1 MRSRMVREGSV
12 GLLILGS
19 LGLFGGLMLWL
30 QGLNPANRSFSVIVD
45 FASVSGIQVGSP
57 VRYQGVPVGRVT
69 EIRPSAKGVEVKVS
83 IAPAD
88 LIIPKGAEVSI
99 NQASFLGESSVDI
112 TSPKSDVTMAIAA
125 KPLDGNCDKATILC
139 DGSRLSGQPGISTEE
154 LIRST
159 IEFTRTYSHPEF
171 VTNLNQLTRNSSLA
185 AGEIAKLSREMRSVA
200 KTAQQE
206 LSTVSRTAN
215 VTAEN
220 FAGTARALSSTADK
234 ASLTLT
240 EVNGLL
246 INNRGTLVTTLDNLN
261 ATSGSL
267 RATMTKLSPA
277 LDRVTSGQLIQ
288 NLETLSANAALASAN
303 LKDASKALNNPA
315 NLVLLQQTLDSA
327 RATFQNTQK
336 LTSDLDELVGDPKL
350 RNNLRNLI
358 NGLSGLVSSTNQLQQ
373 QAQVAQVLEPLAQ
386 TAKTTGKVK
395 VAKPIVEVLQARL
408 SQPPSSQPAP
418 SAPVQTSDRPSNQ
431 PTQDPVPPPQ
441 ILAPS
446 PQPADDRH
454 QETPTNQTE
463 P

>member
-1 MRSRMVREGSV
+1 MRSRMVREGTV

-19 LGLFGGLMLWL
+19 LGLFGVLALWL
-30 QGLNPANRSFSVIVD
+30 QGINPANRSFTVMLEFPKI
-45 FASVSGIQVGSP
+45 SGVQVGSP
-57 VRYQGVPVGRVT
+57 VRYRGVIVGQIRA
-69 EIRPSAKGVEVKVS
+69 IRPGANQVEVEVS

-88 LIIPKGAEVSI
+88 LIIPKNAEVSI
-99 NQASFLGESSVDI
+99 NQSSLLGESTVDI
-112 TSPKSDVTMAIAA
+112 SPKSDLVVETVAA
-125 KPLDGNCDKATILC
+125 KPLDSNCDKEKILC
-139 DGSRLSGQPGISTEE
+139 QGSRLSGQPGISTEE

-220 FAGTARALSSTADK
+220 FAGTARSLTNTADK

-246 INNRGTLVTTLDNLN
+246 TNNRSTLVATLDNLN

-267 RATMTKLSPA
+267 RTTMTKLSPA

-288 NLETLSANAALASAN
+288 NLETLSANAAIASAN
-303 LKDASKALNNPA
+303 LKDASTALNNPS
-315 NLVLLQQTLDSA
+315 NLALLQQTLDSA

-358 NGLSGLVSSTNQLQQ
+358 NGLSGLVSSTNQLQRQ
-373 QAQVAQVLEPLAQ
+373 TQVAQVLEPLAQ
-386 TAKTTGKVK
+386 TAKAEGNVE
-395 VAKPIVEVLQARL
+395 VAQPIVQVLQARL
-408 SQPPSSQPAP
+408 QPDPDPLPPPIAADRPRSNPDPKPPSIPNAP
-418 SAPVQTSDRPSNQ
+418 QSERSAGTAPQ
-431 PTQDPVPPPQ
+431 PTQTG
-441 ILAPS
+441 
-446 PQPADDRH
+446 
-454 QETPTNQTE
+454 E
-463 P
+463 